1 MIAMKRTLLSLL
13 ILLALVGWVVPIAR
27 ADEMALSQTVQAS
40 QTAVYQIDLHNET
53 AITHDYTLTLSGL
66 PATLTTTFTQG
77 GPLVTQI
84 AVSANAYGLVTIQVA
99 VPAET
104 AVGHYTAQFSA
115 TRDDGSTLTLPVTL
129 NVENVYAVKIISQNL
144 NLTAFSGQSFTFAAT
159 AANSGAAAVT
169 NLALAVDVPAK
180 WIVQTD
186 PVTLPSLE
194 PGAEAAFNVTVLVP
208 ASQVS
213 KDQELK
219 LALTSDQTTS
229 PDSSLM
235 VRVQKSPTFLY
246 VATAVMGLAILGVF
260 VYFRRK
266 GRR

>member
-1 MIAMKRTLLSLL
+1 MKRTLLSLL
-13 ILLALVGWVVPIAR
+13 ILLALVGWAVPSAH
-27 ADEMALSQTVQAS
+27 ADELALSQTVQAS
-40 QTAVYQIDLHNET
+40 QTAVYQIELHNET
-53 AITHDYTLTLSGL
+53 AVAHDYTLALSGL
-66 PATLTTTFTQG
+66 PDSLTATFTQG
-77 GPLVTQI
+77 GPLVNQI
-84 AVSANAYGLVTIQVA
+84 AIEANAYALVTMQLV

-104 AVGHYTAQFSA
+104 AVGRYTAQFSA
-115 TRDDGSTLTLPVTL
+115 TRDDSDSLTLPVTL

-144 NLTAFSGQSFTFAAT
+144 NLTAFSGQSFTFDVT
-159 AANSGAAAVT
+159 AANSGAAAIT
-169 NLALAVDVPAK
+169 NLALAVDMPAK

-186 PVTLPSLE
+186 PASMPNIE
-194 PGAEAAFNVTVLVP
+194 PGAEAAFQVTVLVP

-219 LALTSDQTTS
+219 LALTSDQITS

-246 VATAVMGLAILGVF
+246 VTTAVMGLAILGVF